1 MTTGIMQEQNLE
13 EQIRKQMGCMAGFLQ
28 IFDHHQ
34 ILTGKRLYSTR
45 RLRPSPVDLFFFNA
59 SETTSEEEKAVE
71 SHVSSRELEK
81 RPQGRLAPPP
91 KCSKR
96 SPLISELRSPAPE
109 PSTPT
114 GSQNKTSLPLPI
126 FESKEGGARSP
137 WKLSKDAPRLSLDSR
152 AVADATGSLKP

>member
-45 RLRPSPVDLFFFNA
+45 RLRPSPA